1 MNSEENKE
9 TLMQQEPSV
18 PEEDQNPQLS
28 QENVEGTQPPQ
39 PTDLADEQ
47 SAQPPLI
54 KGEKKKTVFREIV
67 SWVMTIV
74 IAVALALFI
83 RTFIFEPVRVDG
95 SSMNYTLLDN
105 EYMIVTKYDYWLGE
119 PERFDVVICHY
130 PGRGR
135 TNFVKRLVGLPGDTV
150 SMLNGTLYV
159 NGEAVDEPYITNHA
173 NYDMEAVT
181 LGENEYF
188 VLGDNR
194 SSSNDSHLVGTLS
207 RDQIRGH
214 VRLVVF
220 PFSHFR
226 AIE

>member
-159 NGEAVDEPYITNHA
+159 NGESIDEPYITNHA
-173 NYDMEAVT
+173 NYNMEAVT

-194 SSSNDSHLVGTLS
+194 SSSNDSHIIGPLS
-207 RDQIRGH
+207 RDQIKGH

-220 PFSHFR
+220 PFSQFR
-226 AIE
+226 VIE

>member
-1 MNSEENKE
+1 MMNIDSQNE
-9 TLMQQEPSV
+9 QV
-18 PEEDQNPQLS
+18 PRKS
-28 QENVEGTQPPQ
+28 G
-39 PTDLADEQ
+39 
-47 SAQPPLI
+47 
-54 KGEKKKTVFREIV
+54 
-67 SWVMTIV
+67 
-74 IAVALALFI
+74 ALAPEQRPAQQGKTNKIVREVLSWIELIAIAAGLAFLI
-83 RTFIFEPVRVDG
+83 HTFIFQPVRVDG
-95 SSMNYTLLDN
+95 PSMSYTLLDD

-119 PERFDVVICHY
+119 PERFDVVICRY

-150 SMLNGTLYV
+150 SMLNGTIYV

>member
-74 IAVALALFI
+74 SLSRLLFL
-83 RTFIFEPVRVDG
+83 F
-95 SSMNYTLLDN
+95 
-105 EYMIVTKYDYWLGE
+105 
-119 PERFDVVICHY
+119 
-130 PGRGR
+130 
-135 TNFVKRLVGLPGDTV
+135 
-150 SMLNGTLYV
+150 
-159 NGEAVDEPYITNHA
+159 A
-173 NYDMEAVT
+173 
-181 LGENEYF
+181 
-188 VLGDNR
+188 R
-194 SSSNDSHLVGTLS
+194 SSLNPCGWMA
-207 RDQIRGH
+207 R
-214 VRLVVF
+214 
-220 PFSHFR
+220 P
-226 AIE
+226 

>member
-39 PTDLADEQ
+39 PTDLADEK

-130 PGRGR
+130 PGRDR

-159 NGEAVDEPYITNHA
+159 NGESIDEPYITNHA
-173 NYDMEAVT
+173 NYNMEAVT

-194 SSSNDSHLVGTLS
+194 SSSNDSHIIGPLS
-207 RDQIRGH
+207 RDQIKGH

-220 PFSHFR
+220 PFSQFR
-226 AIE
+226 VIE

>member
-1 MNSEENKE
+1 MMNIDSQNE
-9 TLMQQEPSV
+9 QV
-18 PEEDQNPQLS
+18 P
-28 QENVEGTQPPQ
+28 
-39 PTDLADEQ
+39 
-47 SAQPPLI
+47 
-54 KGEKKKTVFREIV
+54 RE
-67 SWVMTIV
+67 SG
-74 IAVALALFI
+74 ALAPEQRPAQQGKTNKIVREVLSWIELIAIAAGLAFLI
-83 RTFIFEPVRVDG
+83 HTFIFQPVRVDG
-95 SSMNYTLLDN
+95 PSMSYTLLDD

-119 PERFDVVICHY
+119 PERFDVVICRY

-194 SSSNDSHLVGTLS
+194 SSSNDSHIIGPLS
-207 RDQIRGH
+207 RDQIKGH

-220 PFSHFR
+220 PFSQFR
-226 AIE
+226 VIE

>member
-47 SAQPPLI
+47 SAQLPLI

-159 NGEAVDEPYITNHA
+159 NGESIDEPYITNHA
-173 NYDMEAVT
+173 NYNMEAVT

-194 SSSNDSHLVGTLS
+194 SSSNDSHIIGPLS
-207 RDQIRGH
+207 RDQIKGH

-220 PFSHFR
+220 PFSQFR
-226 AIE
+226 VIE

>member
-1 MNSEENKE
+1 MMNIDSQNE
-9 TLMQQEPSV
+9 QV
-18 PEEDQNPQLS
+18 P
-28 QENVEGTQPPQ
+28 
-39 PTDLADEQ
+39 
-47 SAQPPLI
+47 
-54 KGEKKKTVFREIV
+54 RE
-67 SWVMTIV
+67 SG
-74 IAVALALFI
+74 ALAPEQRPAQQGKTNKIVREVLSWIELIAIAAGLAFLI
-83 RTFIFEPVRVDG
+83 HTFIFQPVRVDG
-95 SSMNYTLLDN
+95 PSMSYTLLDD

-119 PERFDVVICHY
+119 PERFDVVICRY

-207 RDQIRGH
+207 RNQIRGH

-226 AIE
+226 VIE

>member
-130 PGRGR
+130 PGRDR

-159 NGEAVDEPYITNHA
+159 NGESIDEP
-173 NYDMEAVT
+173 
-181 LGENEYF
+181 
-188 VLGDNR
+188 
-194 SSSNDSHLVGTLS
+194 
-207 RDQIRGH
+207 
-214 VRLVVF
+214 
-220 PFSHFR
+220 
-226 AIE
+226 

>member
-130 PGRGR
+130 PGRAAP
-135 TNFVKRLVGLPGDTV
+135 T
-150 SMLNGTLYV
+150 
-159 NGEAVDEPYITNHA
+159 
-173 NYDMEAVT
+173 
-181 LGENEYF
+181 
-188 VLGDNR
+188 
-194 SSSNDSHLVGTLS
+194 SSSASWACRATRSRCSTARSTSTASPSTSPTSPTTPTIIWKPSPSAKTNTSSWATTALPPTTAISLAPSPATRSKGMCGSSSSPSLS
-207 RDQIRGH
+207 S
-214 VRLVVF
+214 V
-220 PFSHFR
+220 
-226 AIE
+226 

>member
-1 MNSEENKE
+1 MMNIDSQNE
-9 TLMQQEPSV
+9 QV
-18 PEEDQNPQLS
+18 P
-28 QENVEGTQPPQ
+28 
-39 PTDLADEQ
+39 
-47 SAQPPLI
+47 
-54 KGEKKKTVFREIV
+54 RE
-67 SWVMTIV
+67 SG
-74 IAVALALFI
+74 ALAPEQRPAQQGKTNKIVREVLSWIELIAIAAGLAFLI
-83 RTFIFEPVRVDG
+83 HTFIFQPVRVEG
-95 SSMNYTLLDN
+95 PSMSYTLLDD

-119 PERFDVVICHY
+119 PERFDVVICRY

-226 AIE
+226 VIE

>member
-130 PGRGR
+130 PGRDR

-159 NGEAVDEPYITNHA
+159 NGESIDEPYITNHA
-173 NYDMEAVT
+173 NYNMEAVT

-194 SSSNDSHLVGTLS
+194 SSSNDSHIIGPLS
-207 RDQIRGH
+207 RDQIKGH

-220 PFSHFR
+220 PFSQFR
-226 AIE
+226 VIE